1 MPDLNDLV
9 LTTARPLPV
18 IILADVSGSMNA
30 DGKIDV
36 LNHAMADMLRA
47 FAAEEDLRAE
57 IHVAGITFGGDEAQ
71 VHTTLAPARTISWI
85 PMTAGGKTPLGS
97 ALRAALRL
105 IEDRTVLPARAYRP
119 TVVLLSDGEPTD
131 EWEDALRDFKASDR
145 GGKAMRM
152 ALAIGADA
160 NLGVLESFAEGS
172 GTPVFRAKD
181 VPQITK
187 FFRLV
192 TMTVTA
198 RSQSIAPNQAP
209 PLLASSLEEL
219 DF

>member
-1 MPDLNDLV
+1 MPDLNDVV
-9 LTTARPLPV
+9 LTTPRPLPV

-36 LNHAMADMLRA
+36 LNHAIAEMIRA

-57 IHVAGITFGGDEAQ
+57 IHVAGIAFGGDEAK
-71 VHTTLAPARTISWI
+71 VHATLAPARTISWI
-85 PMTAGGKTPLGS
+85 PMTAVGRTPLGS
-97 ALRAALRL
+97 ALRMALAL
-105 IEDRTVLPARAYRP
+105 IEDQTVLPARAYRP
-119 TVVLLSDGEPTD
+119 TVVLVSDGEPND
-131 EWEDALRDFKASDR
+131 EWEDALREFKASDR

-160 NLGVLESFAEGS
+160 NLGVLESLVEGS

-181 VPQITK
+181 IPQITK

-192 TMTVTA
+192 TMTVTE
-198 RSQSIAPNQAP
+198 RSQSVTPNQAP